1 MDSLFLGVDTS
12 NYTTSLCISDGK
24 NIIAEQRRLLPV
36 KAGEQGLRQSDAL
49 FHHTKALPELCELL
63 FENSDID
70 RSRIKAVGVSEKP
83 RDAEG
88 SYMPCFLAGVS
99 FATAFSKALDIPM
112 YGFSHQSGHIVAAS
126 VSGNCENIMEG
137 DFISF
142 HVSGG
147 TTEALHVSSYED
159 GLRCDIIGG
168 TKDLNAGQ
176 AIDRC
181 GVAMGLQFPCG
192 AEMDKL
198 SLGSTKG
205 FSPRVSVSGGFCN
218 LSGLENMCKRMI
230 SDGED
235 ISDICRFT
243 FSYIG
248 KTLVKISENIRCDY
262 PFLPILYAGGVMSNS
277 FIRAELSR
285 LSDVHFAEPK
295 YSCDNA
301 FGISCL
307 AMRKYNGITKN
318 EVSDI

>member
-1 MDSLFLGVDTS
+1 MKVDYFILIAFLVAFLD
-12 NYTTSLCISDGK
+12 
-24 NIIAEQRRLLPV
+24 LLPV
-36 KAGEQGLRQSDAL
+36 FGTGTVLKI
-49 FHHTKALPELCELL
+49 TP
-63 FENSDID
+63 
-70 RSRIKAVGVSEKP
+70 
-83 RDAEG
+83 
-88 SYMPCFLAGVS
+88 
-99 FATAFSKALDIPM
+99 
-112 YGFSHQSGHIVAAS
+112 VA
-126 VSGNCENIMEG
+126 
-137 DFISF
+137 
-142 HVSGG
+142 
-147 TTEALHVSSYED
+147 SSN
-159 GLRCDIIGG
+159 
-168 TKDLNAGQ
+168 DLKAGQ

-205 FSPRVSVSGGFCN
+205 FSPNVSVSGGFCN
-218 LSGLENMCKRMI
+218 LSGLENICKRMI

-235 ISDICRFT
+235 IADICKFT

-262 PFLPILYAGGVMSNS
+262 PSLPILYAGGVMSNS
-277 FIRAELSR
+277 FIRSELSR
-285 LSDVHFAEPK
+285 LSDVYFAEPK